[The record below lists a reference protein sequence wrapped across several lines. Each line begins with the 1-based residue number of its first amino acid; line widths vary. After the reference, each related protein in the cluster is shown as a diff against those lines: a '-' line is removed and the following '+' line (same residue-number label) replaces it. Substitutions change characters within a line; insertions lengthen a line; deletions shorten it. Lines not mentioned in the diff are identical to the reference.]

1 METTIQSPLLNNA
14 EAMAFFRIKDPRVW
28 RRYQLSHKIPFEY
41 KGTEKNDEADEIR
54 SATGVWRL
62 GKDDKRLVCA
72 DNPNVEIYEK

>member
-41 KGTEKNDEADEIR
+41 IGNKKCFHRDILSSVARKAQEKTAR
-54 SATGVWRL
+54 
-62 GKDDKRLVCA
+62 K
-72 DNPNVEIYEK
+72 IYQ

>member
-41 KGTEKNDEADEIR
+41 IAKHSGAGNLK
-54 SATGVWRL
+54 
-62 GKDDKRLVCA
+62 
-72 DNPNVEIYEK
+72 